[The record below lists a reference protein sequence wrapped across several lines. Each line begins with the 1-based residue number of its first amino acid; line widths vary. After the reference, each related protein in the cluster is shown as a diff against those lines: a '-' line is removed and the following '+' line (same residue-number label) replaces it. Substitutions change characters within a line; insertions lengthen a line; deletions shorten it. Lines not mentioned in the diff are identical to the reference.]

1 MGMKEKFAYV
11 YNESPESIT
20 PFLADC
26 QSDRQMEHG
35 LIEADRNSVEKLA
48 SAITDDEVKN
58 IRKIFSFL
66 KNMKSS
72 VAKFDMFA
80 SSEGTLVY
88 SDYFDFHTAPE
99 RLQRWF
105 YHSGFLCAFVAN
117 LDDDAYRMDI
127 MQGEKFTSLI
137 IGEGLDA
144 YDLNKQ
150 KFDTAVLSE
159 LFAVTQ
165 EEIEKN
171 YSSDANLTYN
181 NFLKFFKIPILR
193 KGKHDVIEFD
203 IIES

>member
-26 QSDRQMEHG
+26 QSDRQMERD
-35 LIEADRNSVEKLA
+35 LIEADRNSIGNLA
-48 SAITDDEVKN
+48 SALTDDDMKN
-58 IRKIFSFL
+58 IRTIIGFL
-66 KNMKSS
+66 KNVKSS

-80 SSEGTLVY
+80 SSAGTLVY
-88 SDYFDFHTAPE
+88 SDYFNFHTAPE

-117 LDDDAYRMDI
+117 LDDDAYRVDI
-127 MQGEKFTSLI
+127 MRGEKFTSLI
-137 IGEGLDA
+137 VGDGLAA
-144 YDLNKQ
+144 YDLNEQ

-165 EEIEKN
+165 EEIGEN

-181 NFLKFFKIPILR
+181 NFLKFLKIPILR

-203 IIES
+203 VY